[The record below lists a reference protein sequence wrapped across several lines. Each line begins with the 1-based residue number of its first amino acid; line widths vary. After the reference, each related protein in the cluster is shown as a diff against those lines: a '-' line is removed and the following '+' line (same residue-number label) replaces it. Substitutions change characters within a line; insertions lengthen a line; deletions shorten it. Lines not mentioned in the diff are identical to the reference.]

1 MCRRGSYAEHRWRC
15 SKRISKGFVTGH
27 WIVGAK
33 RFGPSY
39 SLPKVQIN
47 KIACVIADVIT

>member
-1 MCRRGSYAEHRWRC
+1 MQDHMLSTAGDALRGSQRALLLD
-15 SKRISKGFVTGH
+15 IGLLGL
-27 WIVGAK
+27 K

>member
-1 MCRRGSYAEHRWRC
+1 MLSTAGDALRGSQRA
-15 SKRISKGFVTGH
+15 FVTGH